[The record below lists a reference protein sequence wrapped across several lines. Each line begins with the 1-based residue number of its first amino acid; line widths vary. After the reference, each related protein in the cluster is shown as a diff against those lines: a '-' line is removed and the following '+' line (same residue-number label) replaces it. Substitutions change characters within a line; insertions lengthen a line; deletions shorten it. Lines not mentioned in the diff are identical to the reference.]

1 VQQPVDSGEEFPPP
15 RVLVVDD
22 VPELRRSIG
31 RSLTR
36 SGYDVAFAADGR
48 QALDTLAAEGGVD
61 AVTTDV
67 DMPVMSG
74 PELAGEVLHHHPGV
88 PVLFVSS
95 SPVPARFLDHPLVDR
110 LCKPPAAGALR
121 ARVGR
126 LLRAA
131 AAHSTAGRR
140 PRPNANP
147 TPAAATRTGP
157 S

>member
-1 VQQPVDSGEEFPPP
+1 MQQPVDSGGEESPPR

-22 VPELRRSIG
+22 EPELRCSIG

-36 SGYDVAFAADGR
+36 SGYEVAFAADGR
-48 QALDTLAAEGGVD
+48 QALDALTAEGGVD

-74 PELAGEVLHHHPGV
+74 PELAEVLHHHPGV

-95 SPVPARFLDHPLVDR
+95 SPVPVRFLDHPLVDR
-110 LCKPPAAGALR
+110 LRKPPSPGALR

-131 AAHSTAGRR
+131 AATR
-140 PRPNANP
+140 PA
-147 TPAAATRTGP
+147 P